1 MEAVAS
7 GVWTTAPHV
16 LGYNPNTC
24 HGYMHGA
31 AAGVDA
37 ELNGLPTSH
46 RRGQAAFDELCARL
60 PWLDARFSPEGMNKP
75 ALHPIVES
83 ERMYVVRS
91 KDIHDILATAWRQDQ
106 AAPAPGAPPLR
117 TQQGNLFLE
126 HTNYAASDGNL
137 QSCSPLYELKYEL
150 NVSPT
155 FRPARSCSRD
165 QFDHTCLETARFV
178 VMLNDLSRLGKAALP
193 YFRDFK
199 LEDTPAGQNPLVAV
213 LKILYDNDN
222 YRPKAPLRNTLTQTF
237 LELKYDVV
245 FYISTYLEAFERL
258 ITHSH
263 RLPVVHACILS
274 LRNATPV
281 YSQG

>member
-1 MEAVAS
+1 MGS
-7 GVWTTAPHV
+7 
-16 LGYNPNTC
+16 
-24 HGYMHGA
+24 
-31 AAGVDA
+31 D
-37 ELNGLPTSH
+37 
-46 RRGQAAFDELCARL
+46 
-60 PWLDARFSPEGMNKP
+60 SP
-75 ALHPIVES
+75 L
-83 ERMYVVRS
+83 
-91 KDIHDILATAWRQDQ
+91 
-106 AAPAPGAPPLR
+106 AAPAAGAPPLR

-126 HTNYAASDGNL
+126 HTNYAAADGNL

-213 LKILYDNDN
+213 LKILYDNDD
-222 YRPKAPLRNTLTQTF
+222 YRPKAPLRNTLKQTF
-237 LELKYDVV
+237 LDLKYDVV

-263 RLPVVHACILS
+263 RLPVADQITKPMALDRALIDLIKFADLQPGQSDKLCDAYIELFTVWRDKDEPYNASALADFFGSWDLLKAKIKLS
-274 LRNATPV
+274 SRGPV
-281 YSQG
+281 FKTNLGRADRVVCVNRAETAL